1 MHKHQGQVWVAGQAE
16 SLALRPGT
24 SPMQACPS
32 FPSWLGETRAGPQS
46 REWLL
51 QLLGRNLVHYASP
64 GPTRVGAVSNKAA
77 SKMLTG
83 LLLGRSAC
91 PSWHQ
96 HSQAE
101 RPARSPVPILHS
113 PTQGHPSLAR
123 PGQSHLDHFCLR
135 TTKQACKG
143 WRGYGGG
150 VCVSETATGLR
161 LPPAKSTLH
170 SPALFCILKSK
181 GCCQFP

>member
-1 MHKHQGQVWVAGQAE
+1 MIWGCWEWPRQVTCALARNTDQGKPEWPESLPDAPSCMMHKHQGQVWVAEQAE

-101 RPARSPVPILHS
+101 RPARLTCSHS
-113 PTQGHPSLAR
+113 AFSHTR
-123 PGQSHLDHFCLR
+123 P
-135 TTKQACKG
+135 
-143 WRGYGGG
+143 
-150 VCVSETATGLR
+150 
-161 LPPAKSTLH
+161 P
-170 SPALFCILKSK
+170 
-181 GCCQFP
+181 

>member
-1 MHKHQGQVWVAGQAE
+1 MIWGCWEWPRQVTCALAQNTDQGKPEWPESLPDAPSCMMHKHQGQVWVAEQAE

-77 SKMLTG
+77 SK
-83 LLLGRSAC
+83 
-91 PSWHQ
+91 
-96 HSQAE
+96 
-101 RPARSPVPILHS
+101 ILNRLAAGKVS
-113 PTQGHPSLAR
+113 VSFLAPTQPGRKASPLTCSYSAFSHTR
-123 PGQSHLDHFCLR
+123 P
-135 TTKQACKG
+135 
-143 WRGYGGG
+143 
-150 VCVSETATGLR
+150 
-161 LPPAKSTLH
+161 P
-170 SPALFCILKSK
+170 
-181 GCCQFP
+181 